1 MDPNETSKTVLV
13 VDDEVHIVN
22 VVVLKFRGAGF
33 RVLTARDPQEAFEV
47 AKKEIPDLVIND
59 HQMPGGSGIDLC
71 KWLKS
76 TPSTESIPAILL
88 TAYDFSIV
96 APGETPGKCERVG
109 PQIACVV
116 MSSELVQTFAK
127 NGEMCHSSVQATRPP
142 TIVVTGPPSSSQ
154 PAKGVFLLRE

>member
-1 MDPNETSKTVLV
+1 METNESSKTVLV

-22 VVVLKFRGAGF
+22 VVALKFRGAGF
-33 RVLTARDPQEAFEV
+33 RVLTARDPQEAFEI
-47 AKKEIPDLVIND
+47 AKKEIPDLVISD

-96 APGETPGKCERVG
+96 EEEMDDCNV
-109 PQIACVV
+109 
-116 MSSELVQTFAK
+116 SSIMAKPFSPRELLAK
-127 NGEMCHSSVQATRPP
+127 ANAIMGIPAT
-142 TIVVTGPPSSSQ
+142 S
-154 PAKGVFLLRE
+154 

>member
-1 MDPNETSKTVLV
+1 MERNDFSKTVLV

-22 VVVLKFRGAGF
+22 VVALKFRGAGF
-33 RVLTARDPQEAFEV
+33 RVLTARDPQEAFEI
-47 AKKEIPDLVIND
+47 AKKEIPDLVISD

-96 APGETPGKCERVG
+96 EESMGDCNVSSIMAKPFSPRELLAKANAIMGLPAP
-109 PQIACVV
+109 
-116 MSSELVQTFAK
+116 S
-127 NGEMCHSSVQATRPP
+127 
-142 TIVVTGPPSSSQ
+142 
-154 PAKGVFLLRE
+154 

>member
-1 MDPNETSKTVLV
+1 MDTNETSKTVLA

-22 VVVLKFRGAGF
+22 VVALKFRGAGF
-33 RVLTARDPQEAFEV
+33 RVLTARDPQEAFEI
-47 AKKEIPDLVIND
+47 AKKEIPDLVISD

-96 APGETPGKCERVG
+96 EESMGDCNVSSIMAKPFSPRELLAKANAIMGMPAP
-109 PQIACVV
+109 
-116 MSSELVQTFAK
+116 S
-127 NGEMCHSSVQATRPP
+127 
-142 TIVVTGPPSSSQ
+142 
-154 PAKGVFLLRE
+154 

>member
-1 MDPNETSKTVLV
+1 MDTNETSRTVLV

-22 VVVLKFRGAGF
+22 VVALKFRGAGF

-47 AKKEIPDLVIND
+47 AKKEIPDLVITD

-96 APGETPGKCERVG
+96 EEAMGECNIYSIMAKPFSPRELLAKANAIMGISAP
-109 PQIACVV
+109 
-116 MSSELVQTFAK
+116 S
-127 NGEMCHSSVQATRPP
+127 
-142 TIVVTGPPSSSQ
+142 
-154 PAKGVFLLRE
+154 

>member
-1 MDPNETSKTVLV
+1 MDTNETSKTVLV

-22 VVVLKFRGAGF
+22 VVALKFRGAGY
-33 RVLTARDPQEAFEV
+33 RVLTARDPQEALEI
-47 AKKEIPDLVIND
+47 AKKEIPDLVITD

-96 APGETPGKCERVG
+96 QEAMHDCNVCSIMAKPFSPRELLAKANAIMGIPTP
-109 PQIACVV
+109 
-116 MSSELVQTFAK
+116 S
-127 NGEMCHSSVQATRPP
+127 
-142 TIVVTGPPSSSQ
+142 
-154 PAKGVFLLRE
+154 

>member
-1 MDPNETSKTVLV
+1 METNDQSKTVLV

-22 VVVLKFRGAGF
+22 VVALKFRGAGF

-47 AKKEIPDLVIND
+47 AKKELPDLVISD

-96 APGETPGKCERVG
+96 EETMGDCNVRSIMAKPFSPRELLAKASAIMGIPAPT
-109 PQIACVV
+109 
-116 MSSELVQTFAK
+116 
-127 NGEMCHSSVQATRPP
+127 
-142 TIVVTGPPSSSQ
+142 
-154 PAKGVFLLRE
+154 

>member
-1 MDPNETSKTVLV
+1 MDANESSKTVLV

-22 VVVLKFRGAGF
+22 VVALKFRGAGF
-33 RVLTARDPQEAFEV
+33 KVFTARDPQEAFEV
-47 AKKEIPDLVIND
+47 AKKDLPDLVISD

-96 APGETPGKCERVG
+96 KEEMGDCNVCAIMAKPVSPRELLAKANTIMGIPAP
-109 PQIACVV
+109 
-116 MSSELVQTFAK
+116 S
-127 NGEMCHSSVQATRPP
+127 
-142 TIVVTGPPSSSQ
+142 
-154 PAKGVFLLRE
+154 